1 MFLVILLLCVIKN
14 EACWAT
20 ESDDDFESESE
31 GESVCWAIGDEDYAD
46 ISKAEK
52 NFTKIEDDFEE
63 STHQIEQFLTHAYD
77 FPERER
83 AFLKQKVQETQL
95 EQLQLVV
102 QITTTYKTIFPFA
115 PLQQIFLWHLTSG
128 SPVISIKS
136 FIPSLRNFSD
146 RQLFDIHCTLRDL
159 PDFFSRHAFNQIKNG
174 YLEGDVSLLQKWVNV
189 ANTCRAVKKE
199 TNSMVDVRE
208 RFEVASHLMLF
219 MQHRSIDLIPYY
231 AEALLQDVKKIE
243 DRYYPLYCLSR
254 RLKGHDDLQ
263 NYLLYTLKEKYSKD
277 FDGLFSKSAE
287 LLKIIQT
294 KGYVATT
301 AVMFIGQFVKQANN
315 PESIS
320 SSKNLDYCPEMG

>member
-31 GESVCWAIGDEDYAD
+31 GESVWTISDEDYND
-46 ISKAEK
+46 ISKFKK

-63 STHQIEQFLTHAYD
+63 PTHQIEQFLTHAYD
-77 FPERER
+77 FPESER

-102 QITTTYKTIFPFA
+102 QITATYKTIFPFA
-115 PLQQIFLWHLTSG
+115 PPQRIFLWYLTSEGFG
-128 SPVISIKS
+128 SSIKS
-136 FIPSLRNFSD
+136 FIPSLRNFPDEQLIHID
-146 RQLFDIHCTLRDL
+146 RSLRSL
-159 PDFFSRHAFNQIKNG
+159 PTFFSKHAFNQVNDG
-174 YLEGDVSLLQKWVNV
+174 YLEGSEKPLQKWVNV

-219 MQHRSIDLIPYY
+219 MQYRSIDLIPYY
-231 AEALLQDVKKIE
+231 AEALLQNVKKIE
-243 DRYYPLYCLSR
+243 DRYYPFYCLSR